1 MGLLPGGGRIRLA
14 VHQGATALIFH
25 ASCLKAELCDRSGRA
40 TDTAADPESIGTVR
54 SVERERERA
63 QGKEPCH

>member
-14 VHQGATALIFH
+14 VHQGATALIIFH

-54 SVERERERA
+54 SVERERA